1 MSDVGLAVVVTE
13 IGPADVGMYAVTL
26 IGFHTARG
34 TQNHVPMLTTI
45 LFDGGA
51 VLINNILTS
60 RDTLLSEC
68 CAIRDEV
75 VCGIQCND

>member
-1 MSDVGLAVVVTE
+1 MTV
-13 IGPADVGMYAVTL
+13 IGPAEVGIYAVTL
-26 IGFHTARG
+26 TDFHTDRG
-34 TQNHVPMLTTI
+34 TQNHVPTLTTI

-51 VLINNILTS
+51 VLINNMFTS

-68 CAIRDEV
+68 CATRDDV

>member
-1 MSDVGLAVVVTE
+1 VTV
-13 IGPADVGMYAVTL
+13 IGPAEVGMYAVTL
-26 IGFHTARG
+26 TVFHTDRG
-34 TQNHVPMLTTI
+34 TQNHVPTLTTI

-51 VLINNILTS
+51 VLINNMLTS

-68 CAIRDEV
+68 CATRDDV

>member
-1 MSDVGLAVVVTE
+1 MRDVGIAVVVTV
-13 IGPADVGMYAVTL
+13 IGPTDVGMYAVTL
-26 IGFHTARG
+26 TDFQTARG
-34 TQNHVPMLTTI
+34 TQNHVPTLTTS

-68 CAIRDEV
+68 CATRDDV

>member
-26 IGFHTARG
+26 IGFHTERG
-34 TQNHVPMLTTI
+34 TQNHVPTLTTI

-60 RDTLLSEC
+60 RDTLLSDF
-68 CAIRDEV
+68 CAILDEV

>member
-1 MSDVGLAVVVTE
+1 VTV
-13 IGPADVGMYAVTL
+13 IGPAEVGIYAVTL
-26 IGFHTARG
+26 TDFHTDRG
-34 TQNHVPMLTTI
+34 TQNHVPTLTTI

-51 VLINNILTS
+51 VLINNMFTS

-68 CAIRDEV
+68 CATRDDV

>member
-13 IGPADVGMYAVTL
+13 MGPTDVGMYAVTL

-34 TQNHVPMLTTI
+34 TQNHVPTLTTI
-45 LFDGGA
+45 LFEGGA

-60 RDTLLSEC
+60 RETLFLDF
-68 CAIRDEV
+68 CATRDDV
-75 VCGIQCND
+75 FCGIQCQD